1 MNVATDEM
9 SPIVKKVLESKEF
22 RNAVRDIVADMTISA
37 DNIED
42 LDSAV
47 ESVIRSGDF
56 EAETTVSFSA

>member
-22 RNAVRDIVADMTISA
+22 RHAVMDIVSDMTIAA

-47 ESVIRSGDF
+47 ESVIRHGDF